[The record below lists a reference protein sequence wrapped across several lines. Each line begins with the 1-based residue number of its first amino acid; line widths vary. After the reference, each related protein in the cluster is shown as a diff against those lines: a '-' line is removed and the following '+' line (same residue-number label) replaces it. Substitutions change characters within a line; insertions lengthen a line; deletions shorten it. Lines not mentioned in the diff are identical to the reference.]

1 MNLLLI
7 TSIICYIIVPRNSS
21 SSSTQGV
28 YIIMSATSNVRV
40 RFAPSPTG
48 ALHIGGV
55 RTALFNWLFA
65 RHHNGT
71 FILRIEDTDQT
82 RSTEESIQIILDG
95 MKWLGLDWDEGPFR
109 QTDRI
114 AIYQEHVE
122 RLLRAGK
129 AYYCYCTPEEL
140 EARRKEALAA
150 GKPPKY
156 DRKCR
161 SLSAPVPGR
170 TPAVRFLSSDEGQTV
185 VRDLI
190 RGAVTFE
197 NQQLDDLIIRRSD
210 GLPTYNFAV
219 VVDDV
224 TMKISHVIRG
234 DDHLNNTPRQIQLY
248 QALGYEPPEFA
259 HLPMILGP
267 DKTKLSKRHGATA
280 VTEYIDLGYLPEA
293 LVNYLARLGWSH
305 GDQEIFS
312 RQELREKFSF
322 ENVGKAPSV
331 FNPEKLLWLNHHY
344 IQQAEPGRL
353 AGLMLDLLKKDGI
366 ITGGREPDIE
376 WMKKL
381 VKILT
386 ERSHTLV
393 EMKTAAIPFI
403 VDEITMDEKAK
414 AKHLTPDAAL
424 LLSELAG
431 RLKTVD
437 PFTHA
442 ELENIFNAIVTEKG
456 LKLGKLAQPVRV
468 ALTGGTV
475 SPGIFEVI
483 EVMGKEKTIK
493 RIEAAIGSAK

>member
-1 MNLLLI
+1 M
-7 TSIICYIIVPRNSS
+7 T
-21 SSSTQGV
+21 
-28 YIIMSATSNVRV
+28 TSNVRV

-65 RHHNGT
+65 RHHGGT

-82 RSTEESIQIILDG
+82 RSTDESIKVIVDG

-109 QTDRI
+109 QTERMD
-114 AIYQEHVE
+114 IYRSHID
-122 RLLRAGK
+122 RLLKEGK
-129 AYYCYCTPEEL
+129 AYYCYCTPDEL
-140 EARRKEALAA
+140 EARRKEAMAA

-161 SLSAPVPGR
+161 SLASPVEGR

-197 NQQLDDLIIRRSD
+197 NQQLDDLIIQRSD

-224 TMKISHVIRG
+224 TMNISHVIRG

-248 QALGYEPPEFA
+248 QAFGYEPPEFA
-259 HLPMILGP
+259 HLPMILGA

-312 RQELREKFSF
+312 HRELIDNFSLDS
-322 ENVGKAPSV
+322 VGKAPSV

-344 IQQAEPGRL
+344 IQQADAGRL
-353 AGLMLDLLKKDGI
+353 AELVLDLLKKDGVVAA
-366 ITGGREPDIE
+366 GSEPDRE
-376 WMKKL
+376 WFKKL

-393 EMKTAAIPFI
+393 EMKAGAIPFI
-403 VDEITMDEKAK
+403 LEDITLEEKAK
-414 AKHLTPDAAL
+414 VKHLTQDVAPL
-424 LLSELAG
+424 LKELVEKL
-431 RLKTVD
+431 RTVE
-437 PFTHA
+437 PFTHT
-442 ELENIFNAIVTEKG
+442 ELERVFNALVAEKAI
-456 LKLGKLAQPVRV
+456 KLGKLAQPVRV

-475 SPGIFEVI
+475 SPGIFDVI
-483 EVMGKEKTIK
+483 EVMGKEKTLK
-493 RIEAAIGSAK
+493 RINTAIGMSR

>member
-1 MNLLLI
+1 MS
-7 TSIICYIIVPRNSS
+7 TASS
-21 SSSTQGV
+21 
-28 YIIMSATSNVRV
+28 VRV

-65 RHHNGT
+65 RHHNGK

-82 RSTEESIQIILDG
+82 RSTDESIRIILDG

-109 QTDRI
+109 QTERMD
-114 AIYQEHVE
+114 IYKEHVD
-122 RLLRAGK
+122 RLLNSGK

-140 EARRKEALAA
+140 DARRKAAMAA

-161 SLSAPVPGR
+161 SLTSPVAGR
-170 TPAVRFLSSDEGQTV
+170 TPAVRFLSSDEGQTI
-185 VRDLI
+185 VRDMI

-197 NQQLDDLIIRRSD
+197 NQQLDDLIIQRSD

-224 TMKISHVIRG
+224 TMNITHVIRG

-248 QALGYEPPEFA
+248 QALGYDPPKFA
-259 HLPMILGP
+259 HLPMILGS

-293 LVNYLARLGWSH
+293 LVNYLSRLGWSS

-312 RQELREKFSF
+312 NQELIAKFSL
-322 ENVGKAPSV
+322 ESVGKAPSV

-344 IQQAEPGRL
+344 IQQANADRIAKL
-353 AGLMLDLLKKDGI
+353 VLDLLMKDGI
-366 ITGGREPDIE
+366 VRPGREPDRE
-376 WMKKL
+376 WFKKL
-381 VKILT
+381 VTILT

-393 EMKTAAIPFI
+393 EMKTGALPFL
-403 VDEITMDEKAK
+403 VDEITMDEKAR
-414 AKHLTPDAAL
+414 AKHLTPDVAP
-424 LLSELAG
+424 LLSELIG
-431 RLKTVD
+431 RLKSVE
-437 PFTHA
+437 PFSHD
-442 ELENIFNAIVTEKG
+442 EVEKVFNALVAEKG
-456 LKLGKLAQPVRV
+456 IKLGKLAQPVRV

-475 SPGIFEVI
+475 SPGIFEVL

-493 RIEAAIGSAK
+493 RIEAAIGMALL

>member
-1 MNLLLI
+1 M
-7 TSIICYIIVPRNSS
+7 
-21 SSSTQGV
+21 STIG
-28 YIIMSATSNVRV
+28 NFRV

-65 RHHNGT
+65 RHHGGR

-82 RSTEESIQIILDG
+82 RSTDESIKIILDG

-109 QTDRI
+109 QTERM
-114 AIYQEHVE
+114 AVYQEHVD
-122 RLLRAGK
+122 RLLRQGK
-129 AYYCYCTPEEL
+129 AYYCYCTPDEL
-140 EARRKEALAA
+140 EARRKEALAS
-150 GKPPKY
+150 GRTPKY

-161 SLSAPVPGR
+161 SLKNPIPGR
-170 TPAVRFLSSDEGQTV
+170 TPAVRFLSSDEGQTI

-190 RGAVTFE
+190 RGAVIFE
-197 NQQLDDLIIRRSD
+197 NQQLDDLIIQRSD

-224 TMKISHVIRG
+224 TMNITHVIRG

-248 QALGYEPPEFA
+248 QAFGYESPEFA
-259 HLPMILGP
+259 HLPMILGA

-293 LVNYLARLGWSH
+293 LVNYLARLGWSY

-312 RQELREKFSF
+312 YQELIDRFSL
-322 ENVGKAPSV
+322 ESVGKAPSV

-344 IQQAEPGRL
+344 IQKADPGRI
-353 AGLMLDLLKKDGI
+353 AGLLLDLLIKDGLV
-366 ITGGREPDIE
+366 TSGNEPDRE
-376 WMKKL
+376 WLKSL
-381 VKILT
+381 VRLLT

-403 VDEITMDEKAK
+403 VDEIAIDEKAR
-414 AKHLTPDAAL
+414 AKYLTPDIAQ
-424 LLSELAG
+424 LLSDLSK
-431 RLKTVD
+431 RLKNVD
-437 PFTHA
+437 TFAHA
-442 ELENIFNAIVTEKG
+442 EIEKVFNALVAEKG

-483 EVMGKEKTIK
+483 EVMGAERTIK
-493 RIEAAIGSAK
+493 RIDRAISKIT

>member
-1 MNLLLI
+1 M
-7 TSIICYIIVPRNSS
+7 
-21 SSSTQGV
+21 STA
-28 YIIMSATSNVRV
+28 SDVRV

-65 RHHNGT
+65 RHFNGK

-82 RSTEESIQIILDG
+82 RSTDESIKIILDG
-95 MKWLGLDWDEGPFR
+95 MTWLGLDWDEGPFR
-109 QTDRI
+109 QTERMD
-114 AIYQEHVE
+114 IYKEHVD
-122 RLLRAGK
+122 LLLKAGK

-140 EARRKEALAA
+140 DARRKAAMAA

-156 DRKCR
+156 DRTCR
-161 SLSAPVPGR
+161 SLTSPVAGR
-170 TPAVRFLSSDEGQTV
+170 TPAVRFLSSDEGQTI
-185 VRDLI
+185 VRDMI

-197 NQQLDDLIIRRSD
+197 NQQLDDLIIQRSD
-210 GLPTYNFAV
+210 GFPTYNFAV

-259 HLPMILGP
+259 HLPMILGS

-293 LVNYLARLGWSH
+293 LVNYLSRLGWSS

-312 RQELREKFSF
+312 RQELIEKFSLDA
-322 ENVGKAPSV
+322 VGKAPSV

-344 IQQAEPGRL
+344 IQQADAGRL
-353 AGLMLDLLKKDGI
+353 AGLVLDLLKKDGI
-366 ITGGREPDIE
+366 VKQGSEPDMD
-376 WMKKL
+376 WFKKL
-381 VKILT
+381 VIMLT

-393 EMKTAAIPFI
+393 ELKTGALPFL
-403 VDEITMDEKAK
+403 VDEITMDDKARI
-414 AKHLTPDAAL
+414 KHLTPDVAP
-424 LLSELAG
+424 LLSELIN
-431 RLKTVD
+431 RLKSIEH
-437 PFTHA
+437 FTHD
-442 ELENIFNAIVTEKG
+442 ELEKVFNALVAEKAI
-456 LKLGKLAQPVRV
+456 KLGKLAQPVRV

-475 SPGIFEVI
+475 SPGIFEVL
-483 EVMGKEKTIK
+483 EVMGKEKAIK
-493 RIEAAIGSAK
+493 RIEAAVGSIR

>member
-1 MNLLLI
+1 M
-7 TSIICYIIVPRNSS
+7 
-21 SSSTQGV
+21 ST
-28 YIIMSATSNVRV
+28 ASNVRV

-65 RHHNGT
+65 RHSGGK

-82 RSTEESIQIILDG
+82 RSTDESIKIILDG

-109 QTDRI
+109 QTARMD
-114 AIYQEHVE
+114 IYKEHVD
-122 RLLRAGK
+122 RLLKEGK

-140 EARRKEALAA
+140 EARRKAAMAA

-156 DRKCR
+156 DRTCR
-161 SLSAPVPGR
+161 SLTSPVAGR
-170 TPAVRFLSSDEGQTV
+170 TPAVRFLSSDEGQTI
-185 VRDLI
+185 VRDMI

-197 NQQLDDLIIRRSD
+197 NQQLDDLIIQRSD

-293 LVNYLARLGWSH
+293 LVNYLSRLGWSS

-312 RQELREKFSF
+312 RQELIDKFSLDS
-322 ENVGKAPSV
+322 VGKAPSV

-344 IQQAEPGRL
+344 IQQADTGRI
-353 AGLMLDLLKKDGI
+353 AGLVLDLLRKDGVVKQ
-366 ITGGREPDIE
+366 GNEPDID
-376 WMKKL
+376 WFRKL
-381 VKILT
+381 VTMLT

-393 EMKTAAIPFI
+393 ELKTGALPFLI
-403 VDEITMDEKAK
+403 DEVVMDEKAR
-414 AKHLTPDAAL
+414 AKHLTPDVAP
-424 LLSELAG
+424 LLSELTI
-431 RLKTVD
+431 RLNSVEH
-437 PFTHA
+437 FTHD
-442 ELENIFNAIVTEKG
+442 EVEKVFNALVAEKG
-456 LKLGKLAQPVRV
+456 IKLGKLAQPVRV

-475 SPGIFEVI
+475 SPGIFEVL
-483 EVMGKEKTIK
+483 EVMGKEKAIK
-493 RIEAAIGSAK
+493 RIEAAAGSIR

>member
-1 MNLLLI
+1 MS
-7 TSIICYIIVPRNSS
+7 TPR
-21 SSSTQGV
+21 
-28 YIIMSATSNVRV
+28 NVRV

-65 RHHNGT
+65 RHYGGK

-82 RSTEESIQIILDG
+82 RSTDESIRIILDG

-109 QTDRI
+109 QTERMD
-114 AIYQEHVE
+114 IYREHVE
-122 RLLRAGK
+122 KLLKEGK
-129 AYYCYCTPEEL
+129 AYYCYCAPEEL
-140 EARRKEALAA
+140 EARRKEAMAA

-161 SLSAPVPGR
+161 SLAAPVPGR
-170 TPAVRFLSSDEGQTV
+170 TPAVRFLSSDEGQTI
-185 VRDLI
+185 VRDMI
-190 RGAVTFE
+190 RGAITFE
-197 NQQLDDLIIRRSD
+197 NQQLDDLIIQRSD
-210 GLPTYNFAV
+210 GLPTYNLAV
-219 VVDDV
+219 VVDDA
-224 TMKISHVIRG
+224 TMSITQVIRG

-259 HLPMILGP
+259 HLSMILGS

-293 LVNYLARLGWSH
+293 LVNYLSRLGWSS

-312 RQELREKFSF
+312 RRELIEKFSLDS
-322 ENVGKAPSV
+322 VGKAPSV

-344 IQQAEPGRL
+344 IQQADHGRL
-353 AGLMLDLLKKDGI
+353 AELTLDLLRKDGI
-366 ITGGREPDIE
+366 VKQGEEPDLE
-376 WMKKL
+376 WFKKL
-381 VKILT
+381 VTILT

-393 EMKTAAIPFI
+393 EMKTGALPFLLN
-403 VDEITMDEKAK
+403 ELTMDEKAR
-414 AKHLTPDAAL
+414 AKHLTPDIAPL
-424 LLSELAG
+424 LTELAG
-431 RLKTVD
+431 RLKSVE

-442 ELENIFNAIVTEKG
+442 ELEKVFNALVTEKG

-475 SPGIFEVI
+475 SPGIFDVLEL
-483 EVMGKEKTIK
+483 MGKEKTIK
-493 RIEAAIGSAK
+493 RIEAAVDLMK

>member
-1 MNLLLI
+1 MK
-7 TSIICYIIVPRNSS
+7 
-21 SSSTQGV
+21 
-28 YIIMSATSNVRV
+28 NVRV

-55 RTALFNWLFA
+55 RTALFNWLYA
-65 RHHNGT
+65 RHHKGT

-82 RSTEESIQIILDG
+82 RSTDESIKIILDG
-95 MKWLGLDWDEGPFR
+95 MKWIGLDWDEGPYR
-109 QTDRI
+109 QTERMNVYRENVD
-114 AIYQEHVE
+114 
-122 RLLRAGK
+122 RLLKAGK

-140 EARRKEALAA
+140 EARRKKALAD
-150 GKPPKY
+150 GRPPKY

-161 SLSAPVPGR
+161 SLTAPVPGR
-170 TPAVRFLSSDEGQTV
+170 TPAVRFLSSDEGQTI

-197 NQQLDDLIIRRSD
+197 NQQLDDLIIQRSD
-210 GLPTYNFAV
+210 GFPTYNFAV

-248 QALGYEPPEFA
+248 HALGYEAPEFA

-312 RQELREKFSF
+312 QQELIGNFSF

-344 IQQAEPGRL
+344 IQQADPARL
-353 AGLMLDLLKKDGI
+353 AGLVLDLLKKDKIVDAGK
-366 ITGGREPDIE
+366 EPDLD
-376 WMKKL
+376 WLRKL
-381 VKILT
+381 VTILT

-393 EMKTAAIPFI
+393 EMKTASVPFI
-403 VDEITMDEKAK
+403 VDQITIEEKAK
-414 AKHLTPDAAL
+414 AKHLQPDVVT
-424 LLSELAG
+424 LLSELLTK
-431 RLKTVD
+431 LKAVD
-437 PFTHA
+437 PFTRD
-442 ELENIFNAIVTEKG
+442 EIEKVFNAIVAEKG
-456 LKLGKLAQPVRV
+456 LKLGKIAQPVRV

-475 SPGIFEVI
+475 SPGIYEVI
-483 EVMGKEKTIK
+483 ELMGKEKTIR
-493 RIEAAIGSAK
+493 RIEAAIAVIR